1 MRKKGDKMFITKP
14 IELFDYKDNFLKINE
29 STFCFSKNKD
39 DEELLESLISKGA
52 YATALLYLNKNH
64 ILESINGNKISSNEY
79 TSYLKEC
86 KDLLKENVYDVSAPN
101 LKPLCNIGSLEILES
116 DNCIFRGKNKLFLED
131 FREEHFSDD
140 VNNAINS
147 FRESKNKEDYIKA
160 LDKISELEWNNVITT
175 DEYNRAIKKVQSIMR
190 ELRSNGE
197 VSGELY
203 SKESL
208 DEDGTQ
214 ASDIAP
220 KVDQELSGLVKPPK
234 HYHESYT
241 FEVPYYHNFKG
252 FTMNEDGKYVR
263 GNYILIN
270 ECDSIKAVH
279 KNELVNEDVDDNG
292 NVILSDA
299 DAHFKASYLI
309 EKLYTRL
316 PNYDFD
322 YRIEGNQL
330 VLYDKDENFDFTNLE
345 SKEYKKL
352 ENMIKRLFGHNC
364 YLEAQT
370 PVIGVVAGMYIE

>member
-1 MRKKGDKMFITKP
+1 MFITKP

-64 ILESINGNKISSNEY
+64 ILESINGNKINMDEY
-79 TSYLKEC
+79 TGYLKEC
-86 KDLLKENVYDVSAPN
+86 KDLLKENVYDVSVPN
-101 LKPLCNIGSLEILES
+101 LKPLCNIDSLEILES

-140 VNNAINS
+140 VDNAIDS
-147 FRESKNKEDYIKA
+147 FRESKSKEDYIKA
-160 LDKISELEWNNVITT
+160 LDKISELEWNSVITT

-197 VSGELY
+197 LSGELY

>member
-1 MRKKGDKMFITKP
+1 MFITKP

-101 LKPLCNIGSLEILES
+101 LKPLCNIDSLEILES

-175 DEYNRAIKKVQSIMR
+175 DEYNRAIKEVQSIMR

-197 VSGELY
+197 LSGELY
-203 SKESL
+203 GKESL

>member
-1 MRKKGDKMFITKP
+1 MFITKP
-14 IELFDYKDNFLKINE
+14 IELFDYKDSFLKINE

-64 ILESINGNKISSNEY
+64 ILESINGNKINSDEY

-86 KDLLKENVYDVSAPN
+86 KDLLKENVYDVSVPN
-101 LKPLCNIGSLEILES
+101 LKPLCNIDSLEILES

-175 DEYNRAIKKVQSIMR
+175 DEYDRAIKKVQSIMR

-197 VSGELY
+197 LSGELY

-241 FEVPYYHNFKG
+241 FEVPYYHSFKG

-292 NVILSDA
+292 NVTLSHDDVDA
-299 DAHFKASYLI
+299 RVL
-309 EKLYTRL
+309 KLLNRLSAKL

-330 VLYDKDENFDFTNLE
+330 ILYDKDENFDFTNLDNKDYE
-345 SKEYKKL
+345 IL
-352 ENMIKRLFGHNC
+352 ENEVKKLFGHNC